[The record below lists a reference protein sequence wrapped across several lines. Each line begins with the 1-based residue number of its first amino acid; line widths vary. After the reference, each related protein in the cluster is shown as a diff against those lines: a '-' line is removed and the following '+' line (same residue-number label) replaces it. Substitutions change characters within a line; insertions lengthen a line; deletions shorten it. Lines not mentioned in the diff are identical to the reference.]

1 MQSKINKT
9 NKTFKLALSTIA
21 ISALLQGATF
31 NSYAKESV
39 EAEKQLTA
47 IKPVEIGSSE
57 QVKALVAK
65 DQQALKEQR
74 ALFKQYFNQAY
85 TTYPIIPKGTL
96 ESLAYVAS
104 RWEHRIPSEIHNH
117 HHMPQAFGIFGLFD
131 DNHAGFG
138 NTLSSIAKHANIS
151 KAQLIEHPE
160 SYVLATAA
168 FIASQLQTKASDGHS
183 LSSIKPLLIELSG
196 LPQKQSNIN
205 RYATNSFLYD
215 FYQSAAKGHDANGIS
230 IKAQDIQWQ
239 DIFSAK
245 ELQQLRAPGL
255 VIDKQ
260 KDTIHLKGEEF
271 LPRVNDKKPHQDAT
285 KKVEASVNKSTDYG
299 PALWTASPNYSSRSG
314 SSISHVAIHTTQGS
328 YAGAI
333 SWLANPA
340 SSASAHYVIRSSDG
354 QVTQMVRDANKA
366 WHARSANPYSI
377 GIEHE
382 GYVSSSSWY
391 TNAQYTASADL
402 TKHMCSQHNISCS
415 NAYNGVSHSTVTQLS
430 QSYTVKGH
438 QHFPSQSHTDPGIYW
453 DWAGYYNRLNG
464 SGGGSGGNPTV
475 TILDDFET
483 SEGSFDLYPTYSGST
498 VGISS
503 SSTAVRTSAIA
514 YTGNYSEQLKLVDNS
529 SSSSSWAV
537 RFLSNGGSSSQNTKL
552 TVNNGK
558 VGFWVYSGGSGLT
571 AAIGIDDN
579 DGTERSDQKS
589 IPANQWTFLEWSLDN
604 SADWNPWYA
613 GNGQLNA
620 SQVSIDA
627 IWFFRAQ
634 TSYNVYLYIDDV
646 QYSQN

>member
-1 MQSKINKT
+1 MISKQ
-9 NKTFKLALSTIA
+9 KLAL
-21 ISALLQGATF
+21 ALRVATLTAVVQGAT
-31 NSYAKESV
+31 
-39 EAEKQLTA
+39 L
-47 IKPVEIGSSE
+47 SS
-57 QVKALVAK
+57 
-65 DQQALKEQR
+65 QALAQTPNNSLLDINPSANVHTRIANEQQKLASQR
-74 ALFKQYFNQAY
+74 ALFQRHFTQAY
-85 TTYPIIPKGTL
+85 LTYPIIPAGTL

-104 RWEHRIPSEIHNH
+104 RWEHQVPKNAENH
-117 HHMPQAFGIFGLFD
+117 HHMPQAHGLFGLFD
-131 DNHAGFG
+131 DNKAGFA
-138 NTLSSIAKHANIS
+138 NTLTQVSKHANIS
-151 KAQLIEHPE
+151 KKQLLEHPE
-160 SYVLATAA
+160 SYIMATAS
-168 FIASQLQTKASDGHS
+168 FIANKLHNDAPKAKQQHS
-183 LSSIKPLLIELSG
+183 LTSIKPLLIELSA
-196 LPQKQSNIN
+196 LPQSDSNLS

-215 FYQSAAKGHDANGIS
+215 FYQSAAQGRDDHGIN
-230 IKAQDIQWQ
+230 IKAQQIEWQ
-239 DIFSAK
+239 EVFNAQ
-245 ELQQLRAPGL
+245 ELKQLRAPGL
-255 VIDKQ
+255 IIDKAN
-260 KDTIHLKGEEF
+260 DTIRLQGEEF
-271 LPRVNDKKPHQDAT
+271 LSQSA
-285 KKVEASVNKSTDYG
+285 ANKSTDYG
-299 PALWTASPNYSSRSG
+299 PALWTSSPNYSSRSG
-314 SSISHVAIHTTQGS
+314 SNISHVAIHTTQGS

-354 QVTQMVRDANKA
+354 QVTQMVRDSSKA
-366 WHARSANPYSI
+366 WHAKSANPYSI

-415 NAYNGVSHSTVTQLS
+415 SAYSGSSHSTVTELS

-453 DWAGYYNRLNG
+453 DWSGYYNRLNG
-464 SGGGSGGNPTV
+464 SGGGSGGTPTV
-475 TILDDFET
+475 TILDDFE
-483 SEGSFDLYPTYSGST
+483 SGEGSFDLYPTYSGST

-503 SSTAVRTSAIA
+503 SSTAVRTSSID
-514 YTGNYSEQLKLVDNS
+514 YSGSYSEQIKLVDNTSTS
-529 SSSSSWAV
+529 SNWTV

-571 AAIGIDDN
+571 AAIGIDDS

-604 SADWNPWYA
+604 SADWNPWYL
-613 GNGQLNA
+613 GNGTLNA

-634 TSYNVYLYIDDV
+634 TSFNVYVYIDDV

>member
-1 MQSKINKT
+1 MQTQQKL
-9 NKTFKLALSTIA
+9 KLAITSAILSTTLQTV
-21 ISALLQGATF
+21 SAAST
-31 NSYAKESV
+31 
-39 EAEKQLTA
+39 TA
-47 IKPVEIGSSE
+47 IEPISKAFDKPVIKPIATTVTERIT
-57 QVKALVAK
+57 Q
-65 DQQALKEQR
+65 DQQQLAIKRQLY
-74 ALFKQYFNQAY
+74 KQYFDQAY
-85 TTYPIIPKGTL
+85 LTYPVIPKGTL

-104 RWEHRIPSEIHNH
+104 RWEHRISDSKHNH
-117 HHMPQAFGIFGLFD
+117 HHMPQAQGLFGLFD
-131 DNHAGFG
+131 DNHAGFT
-138 NTLSSIAKHANIS
+138 NTLTQVAKHANID
-151 KAQLIEHPE
+151 KKQLLEHPE
-160 SYVLATAA
+160 SYIMATAS
-168 FIASQLQTKASDGHS
+168 FIAAKLNDKAQSGHS

-196 LPQKQSNIN
+196 LPQQKSNIG
-205 RYATNSFLYD
+205 RYAINSFLYD
-215 FYQSAAKGHDANGIS
+215 FYKINEQGKDDHGVNIAPQVIP
-230 IKAQDIQWQ
+230 WQ
-239 DIFSAK
+239 KIFTLK
-245 ELQQLRAPGL
+245 ELKQLRAPGL
-255 VIDKQ
+255 LINKAN
-260 KDTIHLKGEEF
+260 DTINLKGEQF
-271 LPRVNDKKPHQDAT
+271 IDSDTPNNFNR
-285 KKVEASVNKSTDYG
+285 STDYG

-391 TNAQYTASADL
+391 TNAQYTASASL
-402 TKHMCSQHNISCS
+402 TKHMCSQHGINCS
-415 NAYNGVSHSTVTQLS
+415 AAYSGASHSTVTELS

-498 VGISS
+498 TGISS
-503 SSTAVRTSAIA
+503 SSTAVRTSAIS
-514 YTGNYSEQLKLVDNS
+514 YNGNYSEQIKLVDNS
-529 SSSSSWAV
+529 SSNSSWAV

-558 VGFWVYSGGSGLT
+558 VGFWVYSGGSGLS

-589 IPANQWTFLEWSLDN
+589 IPANQWTFLQWSLDN
-604 SADWNPWYA
+604 SADWNPWYS

-634 TSYNVYLYIDDV
+634 TAYNVYLYIDDV